1 KGAEA
6 AMKTQYVVLAVLV
19 LSLASFIVGGAMD
32 FDADLLEEDEAAAFT
47 SEIGF
52 WTLFAIFFPAATGI
66 TAGAN
71 MSGDL
76 KDPGKSIPRGTLA
89 AVAVTFVLYLTQIV
103 LTAGTS
109 PRADL
114 QADPFGELQKMS
126 VWAPLVVLGVFA
138 ATLSSALG
146 SLLAAPRILQAMGQ
160 DRLMKPMEF
169 F

>member
-1 KGAEA
+1 FTEATFQVLGTFIGAGTLAALHAAKVPQIVSTLVVVALFLLTMKGAEA

-32 FDADLLEEDEAAAFT
+32 FDADLLEENEAAAFT

-89 AVAVTFVLYLTQIV
+89 AVAVTFVLYL
-103 LTAGTS
+103 
-109 PRADL
+109 
-114 QADPFGELQKMS
+114 
-126 VWAPLVVLGVFA
+126 
-138 ATLSSALG
+138 
-146 SLLAAPRILQAMGQ
+146 
-160 DRLMKPMEF
+160 
-169 F
+169 